1 MMQRFGTPS
10 SLHNAFLSWLASGL
24 AFLSCFAVANFF
36 AVANCFAVAS
46 CFAVEGDPLTTL
58 TSDPLPD
65 EEKVTFEDHA
75 LPIFRARCAACH
87 NPDKKSG
94 GLDLSTY
101 TNLMEGGSSGSSI
114 EPGDPDSSYLYSL
127 VTHDQEP
134 YMPPGNNKIPDAE
147 ISVLKKWIAGGALET
162 KSSKAK
168 PKKKA
173 IGAATGSS
181 LERPEIVA
189 QPPHLPLEPVLHTP
203 RPGCVH
209 ALATS
214 PWAPLIAVAAPQQ
227 VLLYNS
233 TSLQLVG
240 VLEFPEGQPNVLKF
254 SRTGQLL
261 LAGGGRD
268 GASGKVVIWD
278 VSSGERL
285 TEIGA
290 EVDSVLSADISLDH
304 SLVALGGPQK
314 VVRVYSTADGAL
326 RYEIRKHTEWVTT
339 IAFSPD
345 GVLLAS
351 GDRNGGVFVWEADTG
366 NPYLEMRGHTDRIM
380 DLSWRLDSNL
390 LATASQ
396 DATIRTW
403 EMENGAQVK
412 SWAAHP
418 GGATS
423 LEFNRA
429 GNLVSNGRDRLPK
442 IWNQNGEALKQFAAL
457 SDVGTAVAYCD
468 ETARVIA
475 GDWLGQVQVFA
486 EADGAQLGSLSPNPR
501 PLAALLAEAEQQ
513 LAAATAAHQPL
524 AEQFAGQQKQL
535 NELQTTLATAVT
547 NRQSMMTAVT
557 QLEQQVAAAQ
567 QQLQV
572 RVGEQAAWQGELDQK
587 TKLKPELQGLAE
599 KAVAVAALS
608 PGDAEL
614 QAAATQLDAKL
625 KQTEARM
632 SELATALAQNVELR
646 GKLEGELKAVG
657 DQLAMQRGQLD
668 EAGKQ
673 IAAWEQQ
680 QAGLDAALKERQV
693 ALQQAEAIRSAAQ
706 AAVSRW
712 NGEIQFVNGLKQLL
726 VERQTAEQLV
736 GERMTAQQAI
746 EQELAAV
753 QQRLDAAKAAVGEAT
768 TGQESVEQ
776 RIRTLKGMQ

>member
-1 MMQRFGTPS
+1 MMLRFGIQRPFANS
-10 SLHNAFLSWLASGL
+10 CASRLVGWVRLTVGL
-24 AFLSCFAVANFF
+24 ALALVAGPCAVLAT
-36 AVANCFAVAS
+36 
-46 CFAVEGDPLTTL
+46 EGRSED
-58 TSDPLPD
+58 
-65 EEKVTFEDHA
+65 EKVTFEDHA
-75 LPIFRARCAACH
+75 LPVFRARCAACH

-114 EPGDPDSSYLYSL
+114 EPGDPENSYLFSL
-127 VTHDQEP
+127 VTHADEP

-147 ISVLKKWIAGGALET
+147 IEVLKKWIAGGALET

-181 LERPEIVA
+181 LERPEVVA
-189 QPPHLPLEPVLHTP
+189 QPPHLSLEPVLHTP
-203 RPGCVH
+203 QPGCVH
-209 ALATS
+209 SLATS
-214 PWAPLIAVAAPQQ
+214 PWAPLVAVASPRQ
-227 VLLYNS
+227 VLLYNA
-233 TSLQLVG
+233 TNLQLTG
-240 VLEFPEGQPNVLKF
+240 VLEFPEGQPKVLKF

-261 LAGGGRD
+261 LAGGGQD

-278 VSSGERL
+278 VASGERL

-290 EVDSVLSADISLDH
+290 EVDSVLAADISFDH

-326 RYEIRKHTEWVTT
+326 RYEIRKHTEWVTS

-366 NPYLEMRGHTDRIM
+366 NPFLEMRGHTDRIM

-423 LEFNRA
+423 VEFNRA
-429 GNLVSNGRDRLPK
+429 GNLVSVGRDRVPK
-442 IWNQNGEALKQFAAL
+442 LWNQNGEALKQFAAQ
-457 SDVGTAVAYCD
+457 SDVGTAVAFCD
-468 ETARVIA
+468 ETARVFA

-486 EADGAQLGSLSPNPR
+486 EADGAVVGTLSPNPR
-501 PLAALLAEAEQQ
+501 PLASLLAESEQQ
-513 LAAATAAHQPL
+513 LAAAAAAHRPL
-524 AEQFAGQQKQL
+524 AEQFSVEQKQL
-535 NELQTTLATAVT
+535 MELQATLATAVT
-547 NRQSMMTAVT
+547 NRQSMMTAVA

-567 QQLQV
+567 QQLQA
-572 RVGEQAAWQGELDQK
+572 RVAEQVAWQGELDQK
-587 TKLKPELQGLAE
+587 TKLKPELQSLSE
-599 KAVAVAALS
+599 KATAVAALS
-608 PGDAEL
+608 PSDPEL

-625 KQTEARM
+625 KQTDARM
-632 SELATALAQNVELR
+632 TELASALNQNTEQR

-657 DQLAMQRGQLD
+657 DQLALQRGQLE

-680 QAGLDAALKERQV
+680 QVGLDAALKERK
-693 ALQQAEAIRSAAQ
+693 AGLQQAEAALAAAQ
-706 AAVSRW
+706 AAVNRW
-712 NGEIQFVNGLKQLL
+712 NGEIQFVAGLKQLL
-726 VERQTAEQLV
+726 VERQAAEQLV
-736 GERMTAQQAI
+736 GEKLNAQQAI
-746 EQELAAV
+746 EQELMAV

-768 TGQESVEQ
+768 AGQESVEQ